1 MPYKDLRLRRTVEGS
16 GKLLNNVIKPA
27 LKENTKTFR
36 ALTAYY
42 SIGSLEAIGKTLDY
56 FLSND
61 GVIQIV
67 IGDQVDDER
76 TLKGA
81 TEELQKEEIENFQK
95 KLHEDIELVR
105 NENSRFTIATIA
117 YLILDEKL
125 QLKVANYKNGEL
137 WHPKMYLLED
147 GDGNKIAASGS
158 GNMSESGF
166 EKNYEIHDIF
176 TNWDFGTEYFSS
188 EDPSEPTK
196 EEIFWRIWNNNDE
209 NTEVKELDKE
219 YAQKLLERIGNPSK
233 EDVIKYVD
241 QKVKDNIGTQK

>member
-1 MPYKDLRLRRTVEGS
+1 MQIFRS
-16 GKLLNNVIKPA
+16 ALN
-27 LKENTKTFR
+27 LENRKTENR
-36 ALTAYY
+36 
-42 SIGSLEAIGKTLDY
+42 K
-56 FLSND
+56 
-61 GVIQIV
+61 
-67 IGDQVDDER
+67 
-76 TLKGA
+76 
-81 TEELQKEEIENFQK
+81 IENFQK

-188 EDPSEPTK
+188 EDPSAPTK

-209 NTEVKELDKE
+209 NTEVKELDSE
-219 YAQKLLERIGNPSK
+219 YAQRFFKAWSVSLPIAIILSLIH
-233 EDVIKYVD
+233 I
-241 QKVKDNIGTQK
+241 